1 MKLLPTDTHTDHRGP
16 WKRGTLVLASLMVLA
31 NPLTASAQGCAL
43 CYTQAASA
51 GQKMIE
57 ALRSGILI
65 MIIPPTL
72 AMIALLFVIH
82 HTRNQ
87 VRGAEDGEGSNLG
100 W

>member
-1 MKLLPTDTHTDHRGP
+1 MNIVSKQKDRRGV
-16 WKRGTLVLASLMVLA
+16 WKRVTFALASLMLA
-31 NPLTASAQGCAL
+31 SPLTASAQSCAL
-43 CYTQAASA
+43 CYTQAASS
-51 GQKMIE
+51 GQRMIE

-82 HTRNQ
+82 HKRNQ